1 MRKKRIIISIVVVI
15 CVLVGSFFI
24 MRFGVVG
31 RIYDAINKLVAEN
44 KAEGEGPEEL
54 KYETFLDKD
63 GNEYVVEYRKVTVFD
78 EEGNELELWENTAKK
93 TIIYNNIYEG
103 KIDKIEDNKIYF
115 TVAKEIEFKGIGSEG
130 IGSKL
135 GKFTFKDVKDYQV
148 VFDINTF
155 DLESDSDF
163 LNFSNGGSEEGS
175 ERFYSAG
182 ELEFL
187 VGEYLRVQ
195 AFLNEDPHSGDSSKT
210 LFFYLQ

>member
-1 MRKKRIIISIVVVI
+1 MRKKKIIISVVAAV

-24 MRFGVVG
+24 MRFDVVG
-31 RIYDAINKLVAEN
+31 RIYDAINKLVVQN
-44 KAEGEGPEEL
+44 KAEGEGPEEFR
-54 KYETFLDKD
+54 YETRHDKD
-63 GNEYVVEYRKVTVFD
+63 GKEYVVEYRKVTVFD
-78 EEGNELELWENTAKK
+78 EEGNELELWENTVKK

-103 KIDKIEDNKIYF
+103 KIEKIENNKIYF
-115 TVAKEIEFKGIGSEG
+115 TVDKIVKGENFDGEVAKGHQII
-130 IGSKL
+130 
-135 GKFTFKDVKDYQV
+135 
-148 VFDINTF
+148 FDIDTY

-163 LNFSNGGSEEGS
+163 LDFSNGNFKEGP

-210 LFFYLQ
+210 LFFSSLPRWLQ